1 MLNGSELGLLQN
13 LIYWSSPT
21 TSSEQSLRAVWGA
34 ASRAAVLI
42 LPHIKLHMQLSS
54 CASFFVD
61 KNKPMA
67 TKGERWWRFSHS
79 VMSDSLQPHGLWPAR
94 LLSPLKSPGKN
105 TGVRE
110 DSLPQGI
117 FPIQGLNLGL
127 LQFAGR
133 VFTTWATREAPKGK
147 GRNDKLGD

>member
-21 TSSEQSLRAVWGA
+21 TSLEQSLRAIWGA
-34 ASRAAVLI
+34 ASQAAVLI
-42 LPHIKLHMQLSS
+42 LPPGKTLNTQLSS

-61 KNKPMA
+61 KNNLWSP
-67 TKGERWWRFSHS
+67 KGKGGRGLVTQSCL
-79 VMSDSLQPHGLWPAR
+79 SLQRHGLWPTR
-94 LLSPLKSPGKN
+94 LLCPLKSPGKN

-117 FPIQGLNLGL
+117 FPTQGLNLGL
-127 LQFAGR
+127 LHCRQILYH
-133 VFTTWATREAPKGK
+133 WATRETPKGK
-147 GRNDKLGD
+147 GEGIN